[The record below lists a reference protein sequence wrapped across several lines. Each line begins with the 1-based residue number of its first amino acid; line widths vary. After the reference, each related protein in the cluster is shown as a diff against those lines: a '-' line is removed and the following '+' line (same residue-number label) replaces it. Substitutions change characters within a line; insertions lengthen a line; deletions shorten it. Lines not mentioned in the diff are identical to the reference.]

1 MDRHSFFL
9 IITKLNSLYNKTKD
23 SNRAQSGNI
32 FKRFS
37 NSVGLSRDPQKI
49 ISRVM
54 VKTNSFV
61 CLNLQIDEIL

>member
-9 IITKLNSLYNKTKD
+9 IITKLNSLYNKRKD
-23 SNRAQSGNI
+23 SNRVQSGNI